1 MGLDHAGLHLFH
13 DAGENNPALGGSDKS
28 LFLIAWCRPPANRT
42 PSMPYYRIY
51 HLGNGD
57 HISTPP
63 IIVECADEQE
73 AIGKALQAANG
84 KAVELWDGARLIAR
98 FPEDQGQGP
107 P

>member
-1 MGLDHAGLHLFH
+1 LGLDPAGLHLFH

-63 IIVECADEQE
+63 IIVECADERE
-73 AIGKALQAANG
+73 AIGKTLQAANG
-84 KAVELWDGARLIAR
+84 KAVELGMGRA
-98 FPEDQGQGP
+98 
-107 P
+107 

>member
-1 MGLDHAGLHLFH
+1 LGLDPAGLHLFH

-28 LFLIAWCRPPANRT
+28 LFLIAWRRPPANRT

-63 IIVECADEQE
+63 IIVECADERE
-73 AIGKALQAANG
+73 AIGKTLQAANG
-84 KAVELWDGARLIAR
+84 KAVELGMGRA
-98 FPEDQGQGP
+98 
-107 P
+107 

>member
-1 MGLDHAGLHLFH
+1 LGLDPAGLHLFH

-28 LFLIAWCRPPANRT
+28 LFLIAWRRPPANRT

-63 IIVECADEQE
+63 IIVECADERE
-73 AIGKALQAANG
+73 VIGKTLQAANG
-84 KAVELWDGARLIAR
+84 KAVELGMGRA
-98 FPEDQGQGP
+98 
-107 P
+107 

>member
-1 MGLDHAGLHLFH
+1 LGLDPAGLHLFY

-28 LFLIAWCRPPANRT
+28 LFLIAWRRPPANRT

-63 IIVECADEQE
+63 IIVECADERE
-73 AIGKALQAANG
+73 AIGKTLQAANG
-84 KAVELWDGARLIAR
+84 KAVELGMGRA
-98 FPEDQGQGP
+98 
-107 P
+107 